1 MMRRPAFL
9 AVLSAALALPL
20 ATPAHAFPHVM
31 RPGESLAKIA
41 ERVYGRIE
49 FERVI
54 VAANG
59 LDVGGGMAAVPG
71 QRLEVPA
78 LEHVR
83 VQSGDTWATLATA
96 WLGHAERQDV
106 LSAANDSSPWM
117 TPSEGAE
124 IVVPYN
130 LRVIAG
136 PTDSI
141 VSIAQRFTG
150 NRERAWVLDRYNFLK
165 GKAVKRGDVVLVP
178 LTDLRLTEAG
188 RAEAAV
194 AFAAERSQGAGGTRD
209 AQRRAEAEIPSL
221 LGEVRSGRF
230 VDAVLR
236 GTRVLGYGEL
246 SRPQQATLH
255 RQLLEAY
262 VALDAR
268 GHASSACRAWREA
281 DAEVALDPVYLSP
294 KILTAC
300 NAAGG
305 ATGAASGSAAP
316 AASAARPSPRRP
328 RWPR

>member
-1 MMRRPAFL
+1 MRRPAL
-9 AVLSAALALPL
+9 AVLLSALALSLGP
-20 ATPAHAFPHVM
+20 PAHAFPHVM
-31 RPGESLAKIA
+31 RPGESLARIA

-59 LDVGGGMAAVPG
+59 LDVGGGVAAVPG

-78 LEHVR
+78 VEHVR
-83 VQSGDTWATLATA
+83 VQAGDTWATLATA

-130 LRVIAG
+130 LRVVAG

-188 RAEAAV
+188 RAEASI
-194 AFAAERSQGAGGTRD
+194 AFAAERSQGAGGTRE

-236 GTRVLGYGEL
+236 GNRVLGYGEL
-246 SRPQQATLH
+246 SRPQLATIH

-281 DAEVALDPVYLSP
+281 DAEVTIDPVYLSP

-300 NAAGG
+300 SAAGG
-305 ATGAASGSAAP
+305 PAASGSGSAMPAP
-316 AASAARPSPRRP
+316 SARPR
-328 RWPR
+328 